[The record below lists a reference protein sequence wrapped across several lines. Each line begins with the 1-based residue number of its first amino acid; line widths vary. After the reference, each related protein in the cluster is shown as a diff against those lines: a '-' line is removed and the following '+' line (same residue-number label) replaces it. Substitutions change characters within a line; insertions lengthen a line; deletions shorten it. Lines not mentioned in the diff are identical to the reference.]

1 MKIKRL
7 VMLLVFAIL
16 LAGCSSAQDTVEE
29 VVEEDREGLEHDK
42 EVRELEEINFILDWT
57 PNTNHTGIYVALEK
71 GYYEDEGL
79 AVKMVQPPEGGAET
93 IVGTGYGDF
102 GVSFQDYMAHALT
115 GSSRIPITAV
125 ATILQHNHSGIIS
138 RAGEGMDRP
147 KGLEGK
153 KYATWDMA
161 VEQTI
166 IRDVM
171 EEDGGDFEKVIKIPS
186 TVLDEVTALRSK
198 EVDAIWAYY
207 GWGGIAAEVQDFPLD
222 YFAFKDI
229 DDTFDFYSPVI
240 ITSEEM
246 IKDHPETVEK
256 FLRATKKGYEF
267 AIENPEEGAKILL
280 DADPSLDEDLVMAS
294 QKWMTDKYVDEGVEW
309 GYMDPDRWS
318 KFYAWLNENAL
329 LEGEIDPNE
338 GFTNDFLP

>member
-7 VMLLVFAIL
+7 ILLLAFMIL
-16 LAGCSSAQDTVEE
+16 LAGCSSAQKTVEN
-29 VVEEDREGLEHDK
+29 VVEEDIEASKHDA

-71 GYYEDEGL
+71 GYYEEEGFK
-79 AVKMVQPPEGGAET
+79 VKMVQPPEGGAET

-115 GSSRIPITAV
+115 GSSKIPITAV
-125 ATILQHNHSGIIS
+125 AAILQHNHSGIIS

-161 VEQTI
+161 VEQTV

-171 EEDGGDFEKVIKIPS
+171 EKDGGDFEKVIKIPS

-207 GWGGIAAEVQDFPLD
+207 GWGGIAAEVQEFPLD

-246 IKDHPETVEK
+246 IEKKPETVER

-267 AIENPEEGAKILL
+267 AVENPEEAAQILL
-280 DADPSLDEDLVMAS
+280 DADSSLDEDLVMAS
-294 QKWMTDKYVDEGVEW
+294 QKWMADKYTDEGVEW
-309 GYMDPDRWS
+309 GYMDPARWS
-318 KFYAWLNENAL
+318 KFYQWLNENAL